1 MSPVEVAQTD
11 GVISHLGVV
20 RCLLQLT
27 GASPRSTVSWPV
39 SEIVIASRPPGFN
52 PALGRARLL
61 PTRLAV
67 GHARSPPAGDD
78 SFHTCGLCVA
88 IQPEALTGSATR
100 RPRTAAG
107 ADGDRR
113 LRRVT
118 RRSRAARGLAVVG
131 ACRSAG
137 RSAPA
142 KRGSGAVPAPG
153 PVLEEPVDSTV
164 PGPVLLVRRLRRSSS
179 RNSREYEALYG
190 NMPVFG
196 LAAAA
201 GHLPT
206 AQRPTRQPRASGS
219 WGRGG
224 PAGLSAR
231 HGLVRDLPG
240 PAGQRVRRVADRP
253 IRPGTSRV
261 DLAAATRPE
270 RRRLPSATLG
280 EMRLE
285 FGGLGNRGQSSS
297 EQIISLCMAAT
308 AASPRS

>member
-1 MSPVEVAQTD
+1 MPGHPRPATIPSYLRLVCGHPA
-11 GVISHLGVV
+11 
-20 RCLLQLT
+20 R
-27 GASPRSTVSWPV
+27 GAHRQ
-39 SEIVIASRPPGFN
+39 RHPP
-52 PALGRARLL
+52 
-61 PTRLAV
+61 
-67 GHARSPPAGDD
+67 
-78 SFHTCGLCVA
+78 
-88 IQPEALTGSATR
+88 
-100 RPRTAAG
+100 PRTAAG
-107 ADGDRR
+107 AYGDRH

-118 RRSRAARGLAVVG
+118 RRSRAAAGSGGGGRLPIGWTFRRRPSAAVVP
-131 ACRSAG
+131 SP
-137 RSAPA
+137 PA
-142 KRGSGAVPAPG
+142 D
-153 PVLEEPVDSTV
+153 PVREEPVDSTV

-219 WGRGG
+219 RGRGG
-224 PAGLSAR
+224 PAGLSAG

-240 PAGQRVRRVADRP
+240 PAGRRVRPVADRP